1 MERDKWKAGDLVQVE
16 STQKTGWGDEC
27 HSHLVLIL
35 RKYVQKYPRTTNRQR
50 YPITAELE
58 DASRKKSVLYEALRE
73 DGKYLKLSLQDYVQP
88 SSSLIFRLVQR
99 SCAEDET

>member
-1 MERDKWKAGDLVQVE
+1 MVRDKWRAGDLVQVE

-35 RKYVQKYPRTTNRQR
+35 GKYVQKYPRTTNRQR

-58 DASRKKSVLYEALRE
+58 DASREKSVLYEALRE
-73 DGKYLKLSLQDYVQP
+73 DGQYVKLSLLNYTTP
-88 SSSLIFRLVQR
+88 RAKLIFRLVQR
-99 SCAEDET
+99 SCAEE

>member
-1 MERDKWKAGDLVQVE
+1 MGSDKWKAGDLVLVK

-35 RKYVQKYPRTTNRQR
+35 GKHAQKYSRTTCRQR

-58 DASRKKSVLYEALRE
+58 DASRKKSVLYEVLRE
-73 DGKYLKLSLQDYVQP
+73 DGKYIKLSLQDHTSP
-88 SSSLIFRLVQR
+88 RASLIFSLVQS
-99 SCAEDET
+99 SCVEE

>member
-1 MERDKWKAGDLVQVE
+1 MVRGKWLAGDLVRVE

-35 RKYVQKYPRTTNRQR
+35 GKYVRKYPHTTNRQR

-58 DASRKKSVLYEALRE
+58 DASRERSALYDVLRE
-73 DGKYLKLSLQDYVQP
+73 DGKYIKLSLQDYISP
-88 SSSLIFRLVQR
+88 GARLTFRLVQR
-99 SCAEDET
+99 SCAEE

>member
-1 MERDKWKAGDLVQVE
+1 MGRGKWKAGDLVQVE

-35 RKYVQKYPRTTNRQR
+35 GKYVRKYPRTTSRQR

-58 DASRKKSVLYEALRE
+58 DMSRERGELYDVLRD
-73 DGKYLKLSLQDYVQP
+73 DGQYIKLSLQDYVT
-88 SSSLIFRLVQR
+88 SRATLTYHLMQR
-99 SCAEDET
+99 SCVED

>member
-1 MERDKWKAGDLVQVE
+1 MGRGKWKAGDLVQVE

-35 RKYVQKYPRTTNRQR
+35 GKYVQKYPRTTNRQR

-58 DASRKKSVLYEALRE
+58 DASRERSVLYEALRE
-73 DGKYLKLSLQDYVQP
+73 DGQYVKLSLQDHATP
-88 SSSLIFRLVQR
+88 RAKLIFRLVQR
-99 SCAEDET
+99 SCVED